1 MKVLI
6 VPVTRFMLLLTNLNC
21 YYMYYKKLPVL
32 ITFIATLFCILPSY
46 SQETL
51 PKGLT
56 EEEKKV
62 YEDYIKNFSY
72 GTKADPPA
80 TPPRAPAEFEEVE
93 SLLISWAA
101 YNAELREI
109 VRHAESRVH
118 VYIITNDQ
126 AWVSNYLTSEGIPLD
141 NITFLD
147 FDYDSV
153 WSRDFGPQSV
163 YLDGTDELAL
173 IDWVYNRPRP
183 NDNMLPYNF
192 SNYEGLPLYQMTE
205 DPSRLVHTGGNLVI
219 DGHGTAFSSKLVL
232 SENSTYTEAQ
242 IDNIM
247 YEFIGID
254 NYIKMDELPYDN
266 ISHIDMH
273 MKLID
278 DETLLVGEFP
288 DGVSDGP
295 YIEANLQYVL
305 DNFLTPYGRTYN
317 VVRIPMV
324 PSTTGDY
331 PPDAYYRTFTNALI
345 LNDLVLVPQYHDATL
360 NQQAISIYEEAMP
373 GYDIV
378 GINMENVIGASGAI
392 HCITREVAAEDPIF
406 IAHAPI
412 REAFNTEEAYNFDA
426 EIQNVAGIT
435 EAFAYWSTDGTT
447 YTQEDLILDNDV
459 YSASMPCQPCNTE
472 VSYYI
477 SATNVNA
484 KTISKPFVAPDGT
497 FTFTVQ
503 GDDVEFF
510 SENRNVTIDENVE
523 FIYTGCVD
531 DFTSIEWDFGAG
543 AQPATANTAGP
554 HTVTYD
560 TFGDKTI
567 SLTINGDN
575 TITKTDYIA
584 VESDV
589 LLGDVNDDGEIN
601 VQDIVWLINYI
612 LGDPDPLFN
621 EEAADVNQDTFI
633 DVSDVAA
640 IANLIMGG
648 SKNYESPDSETAYIF
663 VEDGKLKFESDGSI
677 VGLQFEII
685 ADNAN
690 EIDLDLLFEDYELA
704 YAVKDN
710 VITGLIYSLENKTF
724 PEGTIN
730 LLNTDNLNS
739 FEWGHLVAA
748 NYNAEST
755 EVLPKDATGINDFE
769 ISNVNVELYPNPNS
783 GSFNLAID
791 LPSEA
796 LIEMQLFDVTGRK
809 VMDIQPTAYNK
820 GINQIEVNNTH
831 NLERGFYI
839 LQVKGIDMR
848 TKNLLFR
855 NELKVLIE

>member
-1 MKVLI
+1 MV
-6 VPVTRFMLLLTNLNC
+6 F
-21 YYMYYKKLPVL
+21 KKLPLLL
-32 ITFIATLFCILPSY
+32 ISVFTLISILPLY

-56 EEEKKV
+56 GEEKKI
-62 YEDYIKNFSY
+62 YKNYIENYSY
-72 GTKADPPA
+72 GDKFDPPA
-80 TPPRAPAEFEEVE
+80 VPPRAPAEFEEIE
-93 SLLISWAA
+93 ALIISWAA
-101 YNAELREI
+101 YSAELREI

-141 NITFLD
+141 NITFLG

-153 WSRDFGPQSV
+153 WSRDFGPQSI

-192 SNYEGLPLYQMTE
+192 ANYKGLPLYQMTE
-205 DPSRLVHTGGNLVI
+205 DPNRLVHTGGNLII

-232 SENSTYTEAQ
+232 SENSSYTEAE

-254 NYIKMDELPYDN
+254 NYVKMDELPYDN

-273 MKLID
+273 MKLLD
-278 DETLLVGEFP
+278 DETLLVAEFP

-295 YIEANLQYVL
+295 YIEANLQYLL
-305 DNFLTPYGRTYN
+305 DNYLTPYGRPYN

-324 PSTTGDY
+324 PSTTGNY
-331 PPDAYYRTFTNALI
+331 PPDSHYRTFTNALI
-345 LNDLVLVPQYHDATL
+345 LNDLVLVPQYHDVTL
-360 NQQAISIYEEAMP
+360 NQQAIAIYEEAMP

-426 EIQNVAGIT
+426 EIKNVAGIT
-435 EAFAYWSTDGTT
+435 DAYTYWSIDGTT
-447 YTQEDLILDNDV
+447 YTQQEMTAVNDT
-459 YSASMPCQPCNTE
+459 YAASMPCQPCNTE

-497 FTFTVQ
+497 YTFTVT

-510 SENRNVTIDENVE
+510 ADNRNITTAQNVE
-523 FIYTGCVD
+523 FTYTGCID
-531 DFTSIEWDFGAG
+531 DYTSIEWNFGDG

-554 HTVTYD
+554 HTVSYNTV
-560 TFGDKTI
+560 GNKTI

-575 TITKTDYIA
+575 TLTKTDYII
-584 VESDV
+584 VNPDY

-601 VQDIVWLINYI
+601 VQDIVWLVNYI
-612 LGDPDPLFN
+612 LGNPDPNFN
-621 EEAADVNQDTFI
+621 EDAADANQDTEI
-633 DVSDVAA
+633 NVSDIVA
-640 IANLIMGG
+640 ISNLILDGAKSNGTMP
-648 SKNYESPDSETAYIF
+648 SDAEKAYIF
-663 VEDGKLKFESDGSI
+663 IEDEKLKLESDGNLTA
-677 VGLQFEII
+677 LQFQII

-690 EIDLDLLFEDYELA
+690 DINLEALLSDYQFAHSVKENIITVVIYNIQNSSIPDGIIDLLNLENINDYEWG
-704 YAVKDN
+704 Y
-710 VITGLIYSLENKTF
+710 LIAS
-724 PEGTIN
+724 
-730 LLNTDNLNS
+730 D
-739 FEWGHLVAA
+739 
-748 NYNAEST
+748 YNA
-755 EVLPKDATGINDFE
+755 N
-769 ISNVNVELYPNPNS
+769 NVELLPKNATMISEFDISEVNIEAFPNPNS
-783 GSFNLAID
+783 GDFSVIADVPKDMFVGV
-791 LPSEA
+791 E
-796 LIEMQLFDVTGRK
+796 LFDITGRK
-809 VMDIQPTAYNK
+809 IIEIAPSFYTK
-820 GINQIEVNNTH
+820 GINQIEISNNKS
-831 NLERGFYI
+831 ERGFYF
-839 LQVKGIDMR
+839 LRVNGYNSAN
-848 TKNLLFR
+848 NLLFKKT
-855 NELKVLIE
+855 LKIIIEK